1 MARRTLLLMAGL
13 AFPLAGCVTTH
24 QEDVARRMPWPMPPP
39 AALLARAEPNDDYPT
54 VGGDILKGSSASELE
69 AARRA
74 SGDAMGPPPPRP
86 VRVTPRGPL
95 TP

>member
-1 MARRTLLLMAGL
+1 MSRRTVVLIL
-13 AFPLAGCVTTH
+13 ALAVPLSACVTAY
-24 QEDVARRMPWPMPPP
+24 QEDVAKRMPWPTPPP
-39 AALLARAEPNDDYPT
+39 SALLARAEPNDDYPT
-54 VGGDILKGSSASELE
+54 VGGDILKGSSLEELD

-86 VRVTPRGPL
+86 APVTPRAPL